1 MRTSALESTPRFHY
15 GQLMESPY
23 ELLLGA
29 LEPTASLDA
38 VRWLRGECTRLSRQF
53 EENPFFFAFSGVSR
67 HFDRTAEVT
76 FSKGTAEVLQRLIPG
91 LCLKHWDEFRTAR
104 TVLIGLLLTLD
115 RPDRLRTLER
125 LTSSAD
131 IREQIA
137 IFGALPLLPNPE
149 DLVELA
155 RDGLRTN
162 ILSVFDA
169 IALRNPFP
177 ERHFTEEG
185 WNQMVLKALFL
196 GRPLHRVVGLDAR
209 ANPALAEAV
218 NYLAHERW
226 SAGRKIS
233 PEAWRCCSGFVSD
246 QIAHDLKR
254 VAASP
259 DRGDREAAALLAVGD
274 TTGRLA
280 PIREALPAECADVAK
295 GSLTWD
301 SLGALLATPV

>member
-1 MRTSALESTPRFHY
+1 MRTSALESTPRLHY

-76 FSKGTAEVLQRLIPG
+76 FSKGTAEVLPRLIPG

-115 RPDRLRTLER
+115 RPDRLRT
-125 LTSSAD
+125 
-131 IREQIA
+131 
-137 IFGALPLLPNPE
+137 GASHQLRRHPGTNRHLQTLPLLPNPE

-196 GRPLHRVVGLDAR
+196 GRPLHRVVGLDAGPT
-209 ANPALAEAV
+209 PALAEAV
-218 NYLAHERW
+218 DYLAHERW
-226 SAGRKIS
+226 SAGRRNL

-259 DRGDREAAALLAVGD
+259 DRGDREAAAPACG
-274 TTGRLA
+274 GRHH
-280 PIREALPAECADVAK
+280 R
-295 GSLTWD
+295 
-301 SLGALLATPV
+301 TPRPDP